1 MTRNPPADARPH
13 GRSPARRPPARR
25 PAPGCAPHAWARRT
39 LAALALPVLALSAA
53 GCSLKGADNVN
64 EIAGK
69 RQFVAKCGSCHILA
83 RAGTKGIVGPDLDEA
98 FSKGLSEGEGRSTVR
113 GIVEGQILN
122 PNPEGAMPK
131 DLVNATTRRDIAA
144 YVSRVVARPGQDKG
158 LLATAVQAAGA
169 GKPAVEKAGKLQIP
183 ASPTGQL
190 AYTTNKALA
199 KPGPVTVEMP
209 NMSGVT
215 HNIAF
220 EAGEHGSSGPGPVL
234 ASSKIISKGTTTVS
248 LTLKPGT
255 YSFFC
260 EVPGHRPAGMYG
272 TLTVK

>member
-1 MTRNPPADARPH
+1 M
-13 GRSPARRPPARR
+13 
-25 PAPGCAPHAWARRT
+25 
-39 LAALALPVLALSAA
+39 ALALPALALGAT
-53 GCSLKGADNVN
+53 GCSLKSASNVN

-83 RAGTKGIVGPDLDEA
+83 RAGTKGIVGPNLDEA
-98 FSKGLSEGEGRSTVR
+98 FRQGLSEGEARSTVR

-131 DLVNATTRRDIAA
+131 NLVGGATRGDVAA
-144 YVSRVVARPGQDKG
+144 YVSSVVARPGQDKG
-158 LLATAVQAAGA
+158 LLATAVQAPGA
-169 GKPAVEKAGKLQIP
+169 GKPAVEKAGGKLQIP

-190 AYTTNKALA
+190 AYATAKASA
-199 KPGPVTVEMP
+199 KAGPVTVEMP

-234 ASSKIISKGTTTVS
+234 GSSKIISKGTVTLS

-255 YSFFC
+255 YTFFC
-260 EVPGHRPAGMYG
+260 EVPGHRQAGMYG
-272 TLTVK
+272 ALTVK